1 MNETE
6 KPHNPP
12 SGPGACR
19 ACAGY
24 RFAVEEAVHVLAI
37 HHHHPW
43 EKAVDVS
50 VALSWL
56 RNALADLYADGP
68 PNNAAE
74 GRGSEPSPPTTC
86 SAVRGLI
93 DPETD
98 IARDCDTGDWV
109 KELEGRKL

>member
-68 PNNAAE
+68 PNAHADLSAASADKV
-74 GRGSEPSPPTTC
+74 GRVVGNS
-86 SAVRGLI
+86 G
-93 DPETD
+93 
-98 IARDCDTGDWV
+98 G
-109 KELEGRKL
+109 GQ